1 MQTLASGVN
10 RRDPLALD
18 HDSAPAP
25 ESHVTADQSAAEAFL
40 GAPET
45 HGGAAVQRI
54 DTHIGMVFIAGARA
68 YKLKRAVKFPY
79 LDFSTLAQRRAAC
92 EREVAINRRTA
103 PEVYLEARPIVRGAD
118 GNLSFGDA
126 GAAPES
132 VVDWVVAMNAFAQDG
147 LFDRMAQEGRLSD
160 ALLAE
165 LAGEIFR
172 FHDGAEVITRDLP
185 NRGGANGMAVVVEE
199 NAIDFAERPD
209 LFDAD
214 VCERLNATSQD
225 TIARLTPLLEDRFDR
240 GLVRHCHGDLHL
252 RNICLVE
259 GRPRLFDAIEFSDA
273 IASIDVLYDLA
284 FLLMDLDHRGMRA
297 AANLLFNRYLARAEE
312 EAGLAALPLFLSAR
326 AAIRAKVNAAAAAS
340 QADAAARERLE
351 AEARAYFAA
360 AQAYLAPP
368 AARLVAVGG
377 LSGTGKSTLARV
389 LAPGL
394 GPVPGALHLRSDAI
408 RKALFGV
415 EEEESLPPKAYRPA
429 VSVRVYDEVLRRA
442 RVALAAGH
450 AVIVDA
456 VYAKAE
462 TRAEVEAVA
471 GDAAVAFTG
480 LWLEARPETMF
491 ARADARRADASDAT
505 SDVVRQQMG
514 GDTGAIAWHR
524 VDAERPVEEVA
535 AAARRILQG

>member
-1 MQTLASGVN
+1 M
-10 RRDPLALD
+10 ALENE
-18 HDSAPAP
+18 SAPAA

-40 GAPET
+40 SDPET
-45 HGGAAVQRI
+45 HSVAAVQRI

-79 LDFSTLAQRRAAC
+79 LDFSTLALRRAAC
-92 EREVAINRRTA
+92 EQELAINRRTA
-103 PEVYLEARPIVRGAD
+103 PEIYLEARPIVRGSD
-118 GNLSFGDA
+118 GSLSFGDA
-126 GAAPES
+126 RAPSEA
-132 VVDWVVAMNAFAQDG
+132 VVDWVVVMNAFAQDG
-147 LFDRMAQEGRLSD
+147 LFDRMAQTGRLSD

-165 LAGEIFR
+165 LAHEIFR

-209 LFDAD
+209 LFERKA
-214 VCERLNATSQD
+214 CERLNELSHE

-284 FLLMDLDHRGMRA
+284 FLLMDLDHRGMRP
-297 AANLLFNRYLARAEE
+297 AANLVFNRYLARAAE
-312 EAGLAALPLFLSAR
+312 EAGLAAMPLFLSAR
-326 AAIRAKVNAAAAAS
+326 AAIRAKVTAAAAAS
-340 QADAAARERLE
+340 QADRAVRKVMDE
-351 AEARAYFAA
+351 EARSYFAA
-360 AQAYLAPP
+360 ARSYLAPP
-368 AARLVAVGG
+368 GARLVAVGG
-377 LSGTGKSTLARV
+377 LSGTGKSTLARAI
-389 LAPGL
+389 APGI

-415 EEEESLPPKAYRPA
+415 EEQEALPPKAYRPA

-442 RVALAAGH
+442 RAALAAGH

-462 TRAEVEAVA
+462 TRAEVEALA
-471 GDAAVAFTG
+471 GDAAVPFAG

-505 SDVVRQQMG
+505 SDVVRQQLG
-514 GDTGAIAWHR
+514 GDTGKITWHR
-524 VDAERPVEEVA
+524 LDAEQHIEQVVA
-535 AAARRILQG
+535 AARKLLRG